1 MDILDMMNGKRGR
14 QHAADKGTANVLA
27 DVTALYERLS
37 RDDEQ
42 EGESNSITNQ
52 KTMLEDYARDN
63 GFTNIRHYTDD
74 GYSGGDFNRPGWE
87 QLVADIE
94 AGIVTTVIAKDM
106 SRIGRNHIETGFYTE
121 IWFPR
126 MNVRFIAV
134 SNNVDSDDP
143 SSMEYTGMLN
153 IINEWYLRDQAKK
166 VAAAYR
172 TKGLSGKHT
181 YSCPIYGYA
190 KDPAD
195 KDHWIVDENVAK
207 IVRRIFEMAAAGISA
222 GRIARVLTDERVVTP
237 GYYFYEHCQN
247 GRDNPIAYEHR
258 CDWMAETVRRILRH
272 EEYLGHTVN
281 FKTQKGPNG
290 KTYRDRPRDEWM
302 IFENTHAPIVDQAL
316 WDASR
321 AVLIVH
327 PRLPLPVEPK
337 QDRVFKGLLVCS
349 DCGCV
354 MGAKRVHRK
363 NEQGYAVEYICSRY
377 RSSRYRAVHE
387 CVSNQIPERR
397 LRTIVA
403 DMILGICHAAAVN
416 EDALAALIRKQTEA
430 IQPDA
435 EKELKRK
442 VGKTQKRIAE
452 IDHLVKKLYEDYALG
467 RISEDRFDKLSTG
480 YETEQAALKEALAV
494 DQIRMEQLRTDT
506 VSADHFIALA
516 RQYRDCTE
524 VTDEMIRAF
533 IDKIVVHTA
542 TKDERG
548 HRTRQIDIH
557 FSFIGQL
564 DLQGGASAADEHETA

>member
-1 MDILDMMNGKRGR
+1 MDMMNLMNGKMTRAKSASIG
-14 QHAADKGTANVLA
+14 NVGVPT

-134 SNNVDSDDP
+134 SNNVDSDNP

-181 YSCPIYGYA
+181 YSCPIYGYT
-190 KDPAD
+190 KNPAD
-195 KDHWIVDENVAK
+195 KEHWIIDDAPAK
-207 IVRRIFEMAAAGISA
+207 IVRRIFEMAAAGISV
-222 GRIARVLTDERVVTP
+222 GRIARMLTDEKIITP
-237 GYYFYEHCQN
+237 GYYFYQHCRN
-247 GRDNPIAYEHR
+247 GHGNPIAEAHR
-258 CDWMAETVRRILRH
+258 YDWMAEAVRRILRH

-290 KTYRDRPRDEWM
+290 KTYRDRPRDEWI

-327 PRLPLPVEPK
+327 PRLPLPDEPK

-397 LRTIVA
+397 LRVMVA
-403 DMILGICHAAAVN
+403 DMIQGICHAAAVN

-435 EKELKRK
+435 EKELKRQ

-480 YETEQAALKEALAV
+480 YETEQAALKEALAA
-494 DQIRMEQLRTDT
+494 DRICMEQLRTDT
-506 VSADHFIALA
+506 VSADHFIALVH
-516 RQYRDCTE
+516 QYRNSTE

-533 IDKIVVHTA
+533 IDKIVVHTT
-542 TKDERG
+542 TKDDRG

>member
-1 MDILDMMNGKRGR
+1 MDILDMMNRKRGR

-52 KTMLEDYARDN
+52 KTMLENYAHDN

-74 GYSGGDFNRPGWE
+74 GYSGGDFNRPGWK

-181 YSCPIYGYA
+181 YSCPIYGYT

-195 KDHWIVDENVAK
+195 KDHWIIDDASAQ
-207 IVRRIFEMAAAGISA
+207 IVRRIFEMAATGISV
-222 GRIARVLTDERVVTP
+222 GRIARMLTNERIITP
-237 GYYFYEHCQN
+237 GYYFYQHCRN
-247 GRDNPIAYEHR
+247 GHENPIAYEHR
-258 CDWMAETVRRILRH
+258 YDWSPATIRRILRH

-281 FKTQKGPNG
+281 FKTQKASNG
-290 KTYRDRPRDEWM
+290 KDYRDRPPDEWL
-302 IFENTHAPIVDQAL
+302 IFENTHAPIVNQEL

-321 AVLIVH
+321 AALNTQNIPTKIPATAQNAVFNHLIVC
-327 PRLPLPVEPK
+327 
-337 QDRVFKGLLVCS
+337 G
-349 DCGCV
+349 DCG
-354 MGAKRVHRK
+354 RK
-363 NEQGYAVEYICSRY
+363 MSACHVARKKDPGYAIEYYCGTHKRSMY
-377 RSSRYRAVHE
+377 RVVHE
-387 CVSNQIPERR
+387 YTANQIQERR
-397 LRTIVA
+397 LRLLVE
-403 DMILGICHAAAVN
+403 DMIRGICRAAAIN

-435 EKELKRK
+435 EKELKRNVNK
-442 VGKTQKRIAE
+442 MQKRIAE

-467 RISEDRFDKLSTG
+467 RISEDRFDKLSIG
-480 YETEQAALKEALAV
+480 YEAEQAALKEALAA
-494 DQIRMEQLRTDT
+494 DRIRLEQMRTDT

-516 RQYRDCTE
+516 HQYRDCTE

-533 IDKIVVHTA
+533 IEKIVVHTA
-542 TKDERG
+542 TKDDRG
-548 HRTRQIDIH
+548 HRTRQIDVH

-564 DLQGGASAADEHETA
+564 DLQGSASGADEHETA